1 MRNLVQEALGQ
12 SLLFAGRGQHT
23 GPYQEMLFVK
33 SGKIVQVIDEVMY
46 NYHLGNSA
54 KYSHQALGSE

>member
-23 GPYQEMLFVK
+23 GPYQEMLFVR
-33 SGKIVQVIDEVMY
+33 SEEVMQVIGEVMY
-46 NYHLGNSA
+46 NYHLGNSV
-54 KYSHQALGSE
+54 KYSHQALGSG